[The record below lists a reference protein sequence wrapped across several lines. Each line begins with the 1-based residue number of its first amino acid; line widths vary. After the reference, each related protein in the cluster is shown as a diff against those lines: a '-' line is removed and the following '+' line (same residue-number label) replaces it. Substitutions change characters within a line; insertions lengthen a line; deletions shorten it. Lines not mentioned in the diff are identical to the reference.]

1 MLIVGKLFISKQ
13 KYLLIHDLLLQRTNN
28 CFSNSCNVYGN
39 IICNLC
45 LVFGNIICNSCHV
58 YGNTF
63 VQVRNSS
70 EVETNMVSVERIKE
84 YQETPQVQI
93 LTLIV
98 MMVMIMMSF
107 FPAAS
112 STMMWLLLLKHIC
125 FSPPITHTVRK
136 HLLYSRIHKHSL
148 ILQDIYIHIVH
159 NLSLFG

>member
-1 MLIVGKLFISKQ
+1 MFGNIIC
-13 KYLLIHDLLLQRTNN
+13 I
-28 CFSNSCNVYGN
+28 SCNVYGN
-39 IICNLC
+39 I
-45 LVFGNIICNSCHV
+45 
-58 YGNTF
+58 F

-93 LTLIV
+93 LTLMETIV
-98 MMVMIMMSF
+98 MMMMMMMMSF

-112 STMMWLLLLKHIC
+112 STMMWLLLKHIC

-148 ILQDIYIHIVH
+148 ILQDTYIHIVH
-159 NLSLFG
+159 ELSLFG

>member
-1 MLIVGKLFISKQ
+1 MWQYK
-13 KYLLIHDLLLQRTNN
+13 
-28 CFSNSCNVYGN
+28 
-39 IICNLC
+39 
-45 LVFGNIICNSCHV
+45 
-58 YGNTF
+58 F

-93 LTLIV
+93 LTLLETIV
-98 MMVMIMMSF
+98 MMMMMMMSF
-107 FPAAS
+107 FLAAS
-112 STMMWLLLLKHIC
+112 SSMMWLLLLRHIC

-159 NLSLFG
+159 ELSLFG

>member
-1 MLIVGKLFISKQ
+1 MGKAREK
-13 KYLLIHDLLLQRTNN
+13 LLIFGANFLGENWSVLIFTPFATMVYGNIVYGN
-28 CFSNSCNVYGN
+28 IICNSCNVYGN
-39 IICNLC
+39 I
-45 LVFGNIICNSCHV
+45 
-58 YGNTF
+58 F

-93 LTLIV
+93 LTLLETIV
-98 MMVMIMMSF
+98 MMMMMMMSF
-107 FPAAS
+107 FLAAS
-112 STMMWLLLLKHIC
+112 STMMWLLLKHIC

-159 NLSLFG
+159 ELSLFG